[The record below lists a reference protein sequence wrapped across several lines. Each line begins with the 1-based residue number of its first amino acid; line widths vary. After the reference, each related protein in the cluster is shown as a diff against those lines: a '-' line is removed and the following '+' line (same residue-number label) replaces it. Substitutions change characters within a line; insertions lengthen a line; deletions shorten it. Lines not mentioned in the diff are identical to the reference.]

1 MMKAAVLREAEDLKI
16 MELPVPEAGPGEI
29 IMKVKS
35 ALTCGTDVKTFRRGH
50 PTIPFGGNHTAFGHE
65 GSGIVYEIG
74 EGVTKFRV
82 GDRIAAH
89 NTAPCHSCYSC
100 QVGDYSMC
108 DDLQQMRGT
117 WAEYVKIPAPL
128 VKETIFKMPDSMSY
142 KTAALLEPLSCAVYG
157 IDLSDIHLGDTVVIN
172 GCGPIGLMMAKC
184 AKLKGAYVMACDFTK
199 LRLQTALELGVDEV
213 IDLNDTEDQVKAVR
227 DRTPFGRGVDVAVE
241 ATGVP
246 EVWEKNIKMAR
257 KGGMVMEFGGCKP
270 GTTITIDTK
279 LLHYSQLTIKGVYH
293 TTPRHVGMA
302 FELIKRGEF
311 PEQLMINK
319 TFSLDDALE
328 ALLSHARGESIKNE
342 IAVEF

>member
-1 MMKAAVLREAEDLKI
+1 MKAAVLHQAEDLQI
-16 MELPVPEAGPGEI
+16 MDLPIPKAGPGEI

-65 GSGIVYEIG
+65 GSGVVFEVG
-74 EGVTKFRV
+74 EGVTNFKV

-108 DDLQQMRGT
+108 DDLKQMRGT
-117 WAEYVKIPAPL
+117 WAEYVKIPAEL
-128 VKETIFKMPDSMSY
+128 VKETVFKMPDHMTY
-142 KTAALLEPLSCAVYG
+142 RTAALLEPLSCAVYG
-157 IDLSDIHLGDTVVIN
+157 VDLSDVHLGDIVVVN

-184 AKLKGAYVMACDFTK
+184 CKLKGAYVIACDYTK
-199 LRLQTALELGVDEV
+199 LRLDTAMALGADQV
-213 IDLNDTEDQVKAVR
+213 IDLNTVDDQVEAVKGL
-227 DRTPFGRGVDVAVE
+227 TPNGRGADVAIE

-246 EVWEKNIKMAR
+246 EVWEKNILMAR

-311 PEQLMINK
+311 PEELMISK
-319 TFSLDDALE
+319 KFELDDALE
-328 ALLSHARGESIKNE
+328 ALLSHARGEAIKNE
-342 IAVEF
+342 IVVDL